1 MEFTISKAHEWI
13 ASHEDGSEVTI
24 PSIFLFESD
33 PVCFQL
39 MAHAA
44 QNKRMKVTFEQEE
57 LVFDARNGAYLTP
70 EIMAWKNY
78 LQLNKQHFLDYCRYL
93 QKNKMVKRCQ
103 DSIQIG
109 G

>member
-13 ASHEDGSEVTI
+13 ATYEDGSEVTI

-44 QNKRMKVTFEQEE
+44 QNKRMKVTFEQER
-57 LVFDARNGAYLTP
+57 LVFDARNGACLTP
-70 EIMAWKNY
+70 EIMAWQHY
-78 LQLNKQHFLDYCRYL
+78 LQLNKLHFLDYCGYL
-93 QKNKMVKRCQ
+93 QKK
-103 DSIQIG
+103 
-109 G
+109 

>member
-13 ASHEDGSEVTI
+13 ATHEDGSEVMI
-24 PSIFLFESD
+24 PSIFLFEND

-44 QNKRMKVTFEQEE
+44 QNKRMKVTFEQEAI
-57 LVFDARNGAYLTP
+57 VFDARNGDLTP
-70 EIMAWKNY
+70 EIMAWQYY

-93 QKNKMVKRCQ
+93 QNK
-103 DSIQIG
+103 
-109 G
+109 

>member
-1 MEFTISKAHEWI
+1 MELSISEAHEWI

-33 PVCFQL
+33 PLCFRL

-44 QNKRMKVTFEQEE
+44 QNKRMKVTFEQEAI
-57 LVFDARNGAYLTP
+57 VFDARNGAYLTP

-93 QKNKMVKRCQ
+93 QNK
-103 DSIQIG
+103 
-109 G
+109 

>member
-44 QNKRMKVTFEQEE
+44 QNKRMKVTFEQEG
-57 LVFDARNGAYLTP
+57 LVFDARNGACLMA
-70 EIMAWKNY
+70 ENMAWLLRCIEAGRAAGVKEPAYEKRIATNY
-78 LQLNKQHFLDYCRYL
+78 IR
-93 QKNKMVKRCQ
+93 
-103 DSIQIG
+103 
-109 G
+109 